1 MHTVTMCD
9 DGTAILAAF
18 LAGMVL
24 MVLILVLT
32 TIFMHTCTDLS
43 NHAIRIDEQPTRT
56 DGGRV

>member
-1 MHTVTMCD
+1 MRIVTMCD

-32 TIFMHTCTDLS
+32 TILMHTCTDLS
-43 NHAIRIDEQPTRT
+43 NYAIRVDEQSSRT